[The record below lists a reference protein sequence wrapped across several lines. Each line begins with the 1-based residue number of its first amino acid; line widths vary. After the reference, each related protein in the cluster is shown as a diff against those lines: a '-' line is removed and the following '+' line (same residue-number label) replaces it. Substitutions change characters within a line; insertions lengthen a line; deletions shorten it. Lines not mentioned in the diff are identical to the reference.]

1 MRFVQAR
8 GDRRLVLR
16 PLHHNVGRAVAGAVA
31 RGAAAA
37 QRGLD
42 LVGVRLGV
50 SASARGRRERWCAGS
65 GGGSLR
71 GGSAPFGAARRL
83 LSGRRRAQS
92 WPWSPWPTWSAGTSA
107 SAATASPP
115 ASAPAAAR
123 APSRPASSTCR
134 PAALVLPPARAST
147 CRRAPARRGW
157 GRRRRAARSRRR
169 GRASPTSAARPCSAR
184 RRRRSRR
191 PRESA
196 RSAPAPLGWVPSKKV
211 PRGGKTTKAGDAS
224 RVCGSEGDGSQSA
237 DAARLRTA
245 AARLSQG
252 LCCSHGR
259 FERAW
264 AFYPLLSDITSAV
277 KGTAAST
284 PACATRAVPISRNA
298 TNCRPPFSSV
308 WCLLRRGVPMDSAIP
323 VFSTT
328 RDATTPTPGERLSGH
343 NTGPQSAL
351 CKRVAFEVRRLPLEP
366 SPWLCRTRTAAPRPR
381 APRALAHSPP

>member
-50 SASARGRRERWCAGS
+50 SAGARGRRERWCAGS

-134 PAALVLPPARAST
+134 LGALVLPQVRASRTYEAGRT

-157 GRRRRAARSRRR
+157 GRRRWPARSGRR

-184 RRRRSRR
+184 RRGRSRR
-191 PRESA
+191 PGESA
-196 RSAPAPLGWVPSKKV
+196 RPAAAPLGWVPSTKV
-211 PRGGKTTKAGDAS
+211 PRGEENDQKEVALGVGGV
-224 RVCGSEGDGSQSA
+224 RVRPSERGGS
-237 DAARLRTA
+237 RTA
-245 AARLSQG
+245 
-252 LCCSHGR
+252 
-259 FERAW
+259 
-264 AFYPLLSDITSAV
+264 

-284 PACATRAVPISRNA
+284 PSMVQEHV
-298 TNCRPPFSSV
+298 SV
-308 WCLLRRGVPMDSAIP
+308 LHLVNLQLP
-323 VFSTT
+323 
-328 RDATTPTPGERLSGH
+328 
-343 NTGPQSAL
+343 
-351 CKRVAFEVRRLPLEP
+351 VRRDDHSLVSLRVTIIYI
-366 SPWLCRTRTAAPRPR
+366 SLWIRQSGCSRGTRCGTPHRCD
-381 APRALAHSPP
+381 